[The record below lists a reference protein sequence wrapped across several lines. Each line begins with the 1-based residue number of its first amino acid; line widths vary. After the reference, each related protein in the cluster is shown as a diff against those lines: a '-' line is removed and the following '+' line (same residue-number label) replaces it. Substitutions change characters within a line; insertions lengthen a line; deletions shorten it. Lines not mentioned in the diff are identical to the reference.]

1 MFDEIAAANG
11 KPKLLLTT
19 VQIKEETLSVLRE
32 LRAVLEKRTE
42 PVLAEA
48 DDANFFRQQKR
59 RAVVP
64 SAVAKPTPSSAP
76 VAIVAPPS
84 QPAALSAQPPLA
96 PQSVISTP
104 LTQPAI
110 ETSPPA
116 PKLAPTST
124 PLPMP
129 ATLQMSAL
137 RSILMKVAPMLQI
150 LNDVPNDALAKKMA
164 TRWKTKNQIAPITV
178 LGFQE
183 LTEQKELLAE
193 IAKALDVHFGPAR
206 LVEAEGIESEKQW
219 ETFLSA
225 SELKLVIV
233 CDSTLWQLPS
243 LRSFYREIPASGKRL
258 LREKPLFLLPD
269 LSLYLKDAE
278 LKRSLW
284 KALCRSLPSSSTTI

>member
-1 MFDEIAAANG
+1 MQEALRRMSEDGYIPG
-11 KPKLLLTT
+11 CMLKT
-19 VQIKEETLSVLRE
+19 KEETLSVLRE
-32 LRAVLEKRTE
+32 LRAVLQEWTE

-59 RAVVP
+59 RAV
-64 SAVAKPTPSSAP
+64 APTPVAEPAAPPMPAP
-76 VAIVAPPS
+76 VVVAPP
-84 QPAALSAQPPLA
+84 PMVIAAPPPA
-96 PQSVISTP
+96 PQPVAEP
-104 LTQPAI
+104 P
-110 ETSPPA
+110 SPP

-124 PLPMP
+124 PLPKP
-129 ATLQMSAL
+129 AALPASAL

-150 LNDVPNDALAKKMA
+150 LDDVPNDLLAKKMA

-183 LTEQKELLAE
+183 LPEQRELLAE
-193 IAKALDVHFGPAR
+193 IAKALDVCFGPAR
-206 LVEAEGIESEKQW
+206 LVEAGAIEAEKQW

-225 SELKLVIV
+225 AELKLVIV
-233 CDSTLWQLPS
+233 CDSTLWQLPN

-284 KALCRSLPSSSTTI
+284 KALCRSLPSSSTTT